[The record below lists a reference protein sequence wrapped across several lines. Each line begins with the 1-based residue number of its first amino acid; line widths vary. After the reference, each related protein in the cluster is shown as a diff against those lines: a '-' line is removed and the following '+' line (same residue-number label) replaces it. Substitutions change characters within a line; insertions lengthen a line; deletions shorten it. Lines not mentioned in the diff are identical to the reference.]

1 MRTPRFLSALLL
13 SLALST
19 PATAQEN
26 QPVVFSQTVI
36 AIVPGTTV
44 PQAITQSPALQ
55 SPAQAPSENA
65 EPAVEDGE
73 LSTDATAMLNQAV
86 AAAEIPKLR
95 VQVRNNQI
103 PLDSGLFLSYRTD
116 AGHGVL
122 TYFPQAA
129 PRPLVAE
136 NIQRPLDVLFIR
148 EDGIIA
154 QIMPQVVLAHL
165 PEDIRVDFPVQ
176 ALLYMEAGL
185 TAEWGIQPGYRV
197 EHGMFKPK
205 PLIYKVEE

>member
-1 MRTPRFLSALLL
+1 MNWKKIPHIMAAAAVL
-13 SLALST
+13 LST
-19 PATAQEN
+19 PATAQDD
-26 QPVVFSQTVI
+26 QPVVFSQTII

-44 PQAITQSPALQ
+44 PKAITQSPSLQ
-55 SPAQAPSENA
+55 SPAAAPSEKSDEA
-65 EPAVEDGE
+65 ATPE
-73 LSTDATAMLNQAV
+73 LSNDANAMIEQAIQ
-86 AAAEIPKLR
+86 AAETPKLR
-95 VQVRNNQI
+95 VQVRNDQI

-116 AGHGVL
+116 EAHGVL

-154 QIMPQVVLAHL
+154 QIMPQIVLAYL

-185 TAEWGIQPGYRV
+185 TAEWGIQPGYRI

>member
-1 MRTPRFLSALLL
+1 MRTPLSY
-13 SLALST
+13 LALFLALTLGT
-19 PATAQEN
+19 PATAQES
-26 QPVVFSQTVI
+26 QPVVFSQTII

-44 PQAITQSPALQ
+44 PKAITQSPALQ
-55 SPAQAPSENA
+55 TPAEAPSENA
-65 EPAVEDGE
+65 EPSDNSA
-73 LSTDATAMLNQAV
+73 LSTDANAMLNQAI
-86 AAAEIPKLR
+86 ATAEIPKLR
-95 VQVRNNQI
+95 VQVRNNQV

-122 TYFPQAA
+122 TYFSQAA

-154 QIMPQVVLAHL
+154 QIMPQIVLAHL

-185 TAEWGIQPGYRV
+185 TAEWGIQPGYRI